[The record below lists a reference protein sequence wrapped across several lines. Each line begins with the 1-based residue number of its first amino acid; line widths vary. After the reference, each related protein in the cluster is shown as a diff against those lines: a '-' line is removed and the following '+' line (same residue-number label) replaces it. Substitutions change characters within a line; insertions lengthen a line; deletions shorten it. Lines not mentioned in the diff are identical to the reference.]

1 MSHINHVI
9 YWRAGGMTVET
20 IDDEAVLIEKTRA
33 RYRARAPESTA
44 ANAAH
49 QRAIEAHEAARRDPA
64 VRRSVVLMVAQS
76 GHAGVL
82 AAYPSSWAA

>member
-9 YWRAGGMTVET
+9 YWRAGGLTVET

-33 RYRARAPESTA
+33 RYRRDPRLLTTNSAHARAL
-44 ANAAH
+44 
-49 QRAIEAHEAARRDPA
+49 EAHEAARRDPA
-64 VRRSVVLMVAQS
+64 VRRSVVLAVSQS

-82 AAYPSSWAA
+82 AAYPSSWVA